1 MTRQNTKKIKLLL
14 TVLFLGYVLLEA
26 ASYWRMQRSSGR
38 GHRVTQE
45 HKEAVSLRPLSDQGK
60 PTVLLVGNSLIREA
74 VDMDVLRQ
82 QMGSQYDVHR
92 LILEST
98 GYPDWSLIL
107 PSLFQQGARP
117 GYVVLTISPVQ
128 MNSHAPVFMET
139 THYLLTPR
147 EVIEQ
152 ARREHGGA
160 SAYVMHFLEYAS
172 PYWGTRS
179 SAQVAF
185 KDAIPG
191 YRSMLFASATEKVG
205 PQQFDPER
213 MRDLADVC
221 KQYNVKLLYV
231 ALPANNPNGDQDA
244 AQIQQAAEA
253 NGVTYLRPV
262 ADDDLHGEDYTD
274 FIHLSAQGKAKFMP
288 VFVPSLLHAL
298 NSATNQ

>member
-1 MTRQNTKKIKLLL
+1 MTRQTTKKIKLLL
-14 TVLFLGYVLLEA
+14 TVLFLGYVLLEV
-26 ASYWRMQRSSGR
+26 ASYWRMQRLSGR
-38 GHRVTQE
+38 GHRVSQE
-45 HKEAVSLRPLSDQGK
+45 HKDAVSLRPLSADGK

-74 VDMDVLRQ
+74 VDMDVLRA
-82 QMGSQYDVHR
+82 QMGDQYDVHW
-92 LILEST
+92 LVLEST
-98 GYPDWSLIL
+98 GYLDWSLIL
-107 PSLFQQGARP
+107 PSLFQQGSRP
-117 GYVVLTISPVQ
+117 SYVVLTISPVQ

-147 EVIEQ
+147 EVMEQ

-160 SAYVMHFLEYAS
+160 SAYVMHFLEYVS

-213 MRDLADVC
+213 MRDLAEVC
-221 KQYNVKLLYV
+221 KQYNVKLMYV

-244 AQIQQAAEA
+244 EQIQQAAAA
-253 NGVTYLRPV
+253 NSVSYLRPV
-262 ADDDLHGEDYTD
+262 ADGDLHGDDYTD
-274 FIHLSAQGKAKFMP
+274 FIHLSAEGKAKFMP
-288 VFVPSLLHAL
+288 MFVPSLLRTL
-298 NSATNQ
+298 DTTKQ